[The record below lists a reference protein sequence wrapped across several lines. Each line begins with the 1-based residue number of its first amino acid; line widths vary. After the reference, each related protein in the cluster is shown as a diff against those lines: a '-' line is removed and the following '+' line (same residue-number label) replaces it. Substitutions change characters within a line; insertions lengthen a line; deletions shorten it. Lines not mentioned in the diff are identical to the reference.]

1 MVMSMLLHKH
11 SELSLEGGLGT
22 LVPRIIAQSCSLKLF
37 LFLKSKII
45 IFVAFF
51 VREKDHTPRIF
62 FRGRFSRPCL

>member
-1 MVMSMLLHKH
+1 
-11 SELSLEGGLGT
+11 LEGGLGT
-22 LVPRIIAQSCSLKLF
+22 LVPGIIAQSCSIKLF

-51 VREKDHTPRIF
+51 VREKDQTPRIF